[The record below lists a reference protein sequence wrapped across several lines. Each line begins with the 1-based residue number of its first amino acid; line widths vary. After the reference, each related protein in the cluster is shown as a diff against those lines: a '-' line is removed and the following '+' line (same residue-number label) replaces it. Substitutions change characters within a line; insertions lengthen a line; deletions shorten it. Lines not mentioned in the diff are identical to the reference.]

1 MNIFYCL
8 STAFGL
14 LLSIATFVFVL
25 SWQRQRGKFLMV
37 AFVFT
42 GFILPQVIDL
52 LLNLHA
58 SLHTNRFLN
67 SNYLRIY
74 QIVASIAWLCRS
86 IGSCFLLSYAV
97 FLAIAKPNTR
107 LSQPGNQQSDD
118 RSHRYDQSDFQ
129 NDVDAT
135 QTSSLLPMGP
145 SWNVPP
151 SLKLNVKIL
160 RQREWGFLIDFMPF
174 VLGIF
179 LVISTLAMRLNSSG
193 VAVSDDL
200 NNLLWATFWL
210 TIILQFVYA
219 LFKDCAGGR
228 SLGKHFTG
236 CRVVDLKT
244 GKPAPASRSIL
255 RNLPFLIPF
264 FSIVE
269 LATASI
275 RPDSRRLGDLLAG
288 TTVVTGPPDFIDGE
302 PVEHPETTSPKPVK
316 KHPLDD

>member
-1 MNIFYCL
+1 
-8 STAFGL
+8 
-14 LLSIATFVFVL
+14 
-25 SWQRQRGKFLMV
+25 
-37 AFVFT
+37 
-42 GFILPQVIDL
+42 
-52 LLNLHA
+52 
-58 SLHTNRFLN
+58 
-67 SNYLRIY
+67 
-74 QIVASIAWLCRS
+74 
-86 IGSCFLLSYAV
+86 
-97 FLAIAKPNTR
+97 
-107 LSQPGNQQSDD
+107 
-118 RSHRYDQSDFQ
+118 
-129 NDVDAT
+129 
-135 QTSSLLPMGP
+135 MGP

-151 SLKLNVKIL
+151 SPKLNVKIL

-255 RNLPFLIPF
+255 RNLLFLIPF
-264 FSIVE
+264 FLNCGISYRQHSPRFASLGRLIGRNDCGHW
-269 LATASI
+269 AT
-275 RPDSRRLGDLLAG
+275 RLYRRRTSRTPRNDLFRTRQKTSAG
-288 TTVVTGPPDFIDGE
+288 
-302 PVEHPETTSPKPVK
+302 
-316 KHPLDD
+316 